1 MRFPITGQRH
11 ASKTLESPATY
22 KSVQHAVAAAGRPQE
37 AEVPAAA
44 AGRPAWRA
52 HASADSSKSSYHNTE
67 SSETRLR
74 SRKELPMGHETKDH
88 SSQIITSTKRSGNGN
103 SPSISP
109 FTQVKQRNS
118 YTSSMRQRSPGR
130 SSHST
135 HRFPFAICTITCFTD
150 QGKRGCFRNS
160 VRSPRQYGV
169 VQQGL
174 CDYAASLTNVVIHR
188 HCRYH
193 RQNHNERGRHS
204 RLRRRRHHHPHG
216 HTYGILVTIIVIV
229 CTRFSMSGY

>member
-1 MRFPITGQRH
+1 M
-11 ASKTLESPATY
+11 
-22 KSVQHAVAAAGRPQE
+22 AAAGRPQE
-37 AEVPAAA
+37 AEVSAAA

-52 HASADSSKSSYHNTE
+52 HASADCSKSSYHNTE
-67 SSETRLR
+67 YSETRLR
-74 SRKELPMGHETKDH
+74 SRKALPMGHETKDH

-135 HRFPFAICTITCFTD
+135 HRFPFASCTIACFTD
-150 QGKRGCFRNS
+150 QGKR
-160 VRSPRQYGV
+160 V

-174 CDYAASLTNVVIHR
+174 CDYAASLKNVVIHR

-193 RQNHNERGRHS
+193 RQNHNERSRQS
-204 RLRRRRHHHPHG
+204 RLLRRRHHHHHHG

-229 CTRFSMSGY
+229 CTRFSMRGY